1 MRSTT
6 ARRGFGA
13 LGAALALSLVLTA
26 CGSGSDAA
34 DAVAAYDPAE
44 VEMLRKQGERSGF
57 EVTDELLL
65 ETLRTRDDC
74 RTIKAVV
81 DAVAKGEKSGPAFEK
96 FAALPKTNEDR
107 GQAEQ
112 ADYFRTLAD
121 KVELGDVQEARDY
134 HVANCAGVK

>member
-1 MRSTT
+1 MSMRSTT
-6 ARRGFGA
+6 ARRGLGA
-13 LGAALALSLVLTA
+13 LGAALALSLALTA
-26 CGSGSDAA
+26 CGDGSDAF
-34 DAVAAYDPAE
+34 AAYDPVE

-107 GQAEQ
+107 GQPQQ
-112 ADYFRTLAD
+112 ADHFRTLAD
-121 KVELGDVQEARDY
+121 EVELGDVRQTRDY